1 MIFDILSRVPFKS
14 MCRFRCVSNEWC
26 GIISDPNFVAA
37 HKSRQKEHDI
47 VVFVSSG
54 DPSKGVYLQVHDIH
68 GNVVSRRKIRGGAG
82 IFSSLSADCLHALVR
97 VPDDYSGVLELSPND
112 YSGVLEIC

>member
-37 HKSRQKEHDI
+37 HKSRQKKQ
-47 VVFVSSG
+47 VGAVFVWS
-54 DPSKGVYLQVHDIH
+54 DHPSKGVYLKLTDIE
-68 GNVVSRRKIRGGAG
+68 GNVVSRRLIKDVGGV
-82 IFSSLSADCLHALVR
+82 FSDLSADCLHALVR
-97 VPDDYSGVLELSPND
+97 VPDDYSGVLEISPDD
-112 YSGVLEIC
+112 YSGVLETS